1 MPDLKKK
8 KDLKEERLTSVRGSV
23 HGLPAPSLLGPWRAG
38 AGELLLTVAVRE
50 GGCWEALL
58 LGGCSPSQPGSSLA
72 ALSKFSNRDDALPL
86 EEGTL
91 FSP

>member
-1 MPDLKKK
+1 MRLKKK
-8 KDLKEERLTSVRGSV
+8 RFKGRKTYVCSWFSPWVAS
-23 HGLPAPSLLGPWRAG
+23 SITFGPVESRCWG
-38 AGELLLTVAVRE
+38 AASLTVAVRE